1 MVTQHRN
8 AAFLLAEDA
17 EDLTVTPSV
26 LTGAELA
33 VFHIEY
39 HHEACPFI
47 AESIPHHFISMA
59 STRLRVATLTADKI
73 VSPQRQ
79 L

>member
-1 MVTQHRN
+1 VKAEL
-8 AAFLLAEDA
+8 AADGDGYGASTHFNV
-17 EDLTVTPSV
+17 TVTPSV

-47 AESIPHHFISMA
+47 AESIPH
-59 STRLRVATLTADKI
+59 
-73 VSPQRQ
+73 
-79 L
+79 